1 MPDDIPILA
10 KITITQDDYRQ
21 IRKLYKE
28 MPQQTK
34 DAITAVIKARQ
45 RENCD
50 RHISDL
56 LAIMAVFAK
65 FTTQKRD
72 RDLIIKTFNL
82 DDSDFLYLTAEL
94 APADGGRDVVCTIQP
109 DDQQPELFPMSE
121 IERNE
126 KADKEKILDQQAAEV
141 EKIKESLGQRQ
152 GQAIVEQ
159 LKNQIEIVSMAQG
172 AGYNA
177 FQYATEKNST
187 VTTEPSTGEM
197 IITRPRS
204 NTNLKVTLTNYDELV
219 ARWRPSTKKLLEFAV
234 IQLTAQ
240 NHFPAGYLTSAT
252 GEIDTKRDNPDI
264 NRFVSF
270 TLEEWQEVQGAPLTK
285 ATEDETRERVKADAR
300 TILNTTLEWEE
311 VSKRTIAE
319 RQKAAKDGVIK
330 KRRRHWKGVNLVT
343 AAEIEDNKISIAFSP
358 EMANYLLNSYI
369 TQYPIGLLTIDDRN
383 PNAYAIG
390 RKLTEHF
397 YNASN
402 KRNGRNGILSV
413 SAILECTDL
422 PTAEQVKK
430 NDKGNYKQRIIDPFI
445 KALQASEKAISLQ
458 WSFSNAGGEDLRPDQ
473 HPDKRITDFES
484 AYILFS
490 LPEKPKTDKG
500 K

>member
-126 KADKEKILDQQAAEV
+126 KTDKEKILDQAAATLAEQ
-141 EKIKESLGQRQ
+141 IKESLGQRQ

-187 VTTEPSTGEM
+187 VTTEPSTGAM
-197 IITRPRS
+197 TITRPRS
-204 NTNLKVTLTNYDELV
+204 NTNLKVTITNYDELV

-240 NHFPAGYLTSAT
+240 NHYPAGYLTNAS

-270 TLEEWQEVQGAPLTK
+270 TLEEWQEIQGAPLTK

-369 TQYPIGLLTIDDRN
+369 TQYPTGLLTIDDRN

-390 RKLTEHF
+390 RKLAEHY
-397 YNASN
+397 YNDTN
-402 KRNGRNGILSV
+402 KRNKRNGILSV

-422 PTAEQVKK
+422 PTAEKVRK
-430 NDKGNYKQRIIDPFI
+430 DRKGRYKEFIITPFV
-445 KALQASEKAISLQ
+445 KALHAAEKAISLQ
-458 WSFSNAGGEDLRPDQ
+458 WRFGNAGGEDLRPDQ
-473 HPDKRITDFES
+473 HPESKITDFEN

-490 LPEKPKTDKG
+490 LPEKTKKQ
-500 K
+500 